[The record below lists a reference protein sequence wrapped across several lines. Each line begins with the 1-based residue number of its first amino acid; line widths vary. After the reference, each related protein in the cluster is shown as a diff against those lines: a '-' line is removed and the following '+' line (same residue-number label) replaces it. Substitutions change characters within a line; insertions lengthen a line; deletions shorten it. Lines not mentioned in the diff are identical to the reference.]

1 MYDLM
6 YKSCAQIN
14 DPTESYSHPI
24 LASIPDNAIL
34 NVERIYNEA

>member
-1 MYDLM
+1 MYDQ
-6 YKSCAQIN
+6 SFAQIN
-14 DPTESYSHPI
+14 DPTGSYSHPT